1 MAPNSTSTTFPT
13 WTIKA
18 IKAIKAITAIKATP
32 NIRRSIVA
40 KKAVIS
46 KTYTRT
52 MSIPSPN

>member
-13 WTIKA
+13 WT